1 MSDEITVVGPDGRGH
16 VFPAGT
22 SQEVIDR
29 VMRRTYGQPQR
40 QATAAAAR
48 AVEPEGRPRRS
59 LWQRFADNVEDVWNT
74 SLVVES
80 VRNRLANPDAP
91 DTLLERAINPV
102 AGVAFRAVAR
112 QAERAAPG
120 GGDLLVQRE
129 RERRAEFAA
138 VNDRQQGD
146 DSFLSYY
153 REGDVLG
160 GTAAG
165 ATALAG
171 TLVGAALDPV
181 SYVSAGRGIVTRAF
195 TQAALAGGVDLGAQM
210 EGVAAEVEQRIDYS
224 RTALSA
230 AVGGLFSPIADLVTA
245 PRGRVRDR
253 LLTQPEANAAPE
265 LEVGDRLMV
274 PALAESEITP
284 TPPRAT
290 VADDVPLRSPV
301 EPQDAPRVS
310 SPSDGETP
318 GRAGSPEANDRVP
331 ATVTPEEP
339 RGSGTGGWEDVNWGA
354 RRSPERVAAAM
365 RHLDGLRKW
374 IKPEAVSAFLRALD
388 NGIEP
393 AAEGVHI
400 NERWVDWDA
409 MGGNPEDILGL
420 TNAIADIFSDVY
432 SKAGDAK
439 QGWDQTARIARQ
451 MGYTLSDVIKTHADV
466 TGEGGLAARAGAI
479 RDAALAS
486 DKAFYDQLT
495 ATTAAMAK
503 GDFSGVSALA
513 ESLNRTIVLGA
524 MDAGASSEIARA
536 LQYRQRLG
544 KPKFPANDL
553 QAAVDEIN
561 AVLNKGGDLDAAGLQ
576 GVFDELTKA
585 YQKGGSAGMR
595 QAVQKMRELGFW
607 DYVGYYATASLLS
620 APVTHIRNA
629 LGTPIHAVF
638 QIGERYVAAGI
649 GVGRQRLGLGSAER
663 VTFREATAY
672 AASVLQGWSE
682 GLTLAGAALKRG
694 APVTSPRSS
703 VMSDDMTLQVPF
715 QFSSERMAGWRAKP
729 FSPRTWADMT
739 GVAIFELQRSLGFRP
754 SVATDELY
762 KALGRRMQVNALA
775 YREAAYRSALAG
787 PERADAV
794 FTETLRALQD
804 EPTAAAFREA
814 KAFFG
819 ESGQDP
825 QAVYAPGSR
834 EEEMALI
841 LRSIDHRQMAVDHA
855 QLLTFQNAGPIVEKW
870 DRALRAV
877 PILKSMFV
885 NFVRTPVAILKAGI
899 VDRNPV
905 VGGAV
910 ALGELTTRAGREKHA
925 ALFKALVSEEEALA
939 RGGAEAD
946 LVLARQALG
955 AATLTSLGMLWAAGN
970 IIGKQSQQEREN
982 SGVAD
987 YSFRLP
993 TGEWVQYTGLSPA
1006 GEMIGLVADTLA
1018 GLRRVDADDDQMF
1031 AIMGALAAAVRN
1043 NVVNKSFLKGVS
1055 DFFEMATGGENR
1067 VTGQVD
1073 TGQSIGKALAE
1084 AAIPRA
1090 IPAGALLR
1098 RAAQDMDPV
1107 VRDARSFTEM
1117 VFAALPLLSESVAA
1131 RRDFLGRP
1139 LVRTPGER
1147 GVFQAFNVTDPT
1159 DDPLERELAELASA
1173 LGEQFQIG
1181 ASPRQMNGGDLDARE
1196 YSRLLEVQGQLV
1208 RLQGRNMEQALREL
1222 IRTPAYEY
1230 AYPEGKA
1237 YQIKRIISRYREA
1250 GNAAVRNPRSEF
1262 YMPEAAKRTG
1272 LTRLERETRRRGWS
1286 RSQAMGRARDWGIE
1300 PEDPDVEELRDALFP
1315 EEAYP

>member
-1 MSDEITVVGPDGRGH
+1 MSEQITVVGPDGRGH

-48 AVEPEGRPRRS
+48 AVEPSGRPRRS

-74 SLVVES
+74 SLAIETA
-80 VRNRLANPDAP
+80 RNRLANPEGGP
-91 DTLLERAINPV
+91 SLLDIVNPL
-102 AGVAFRAVAR
+102 AGMAQRDYAR
-112 QAERAAPG
+112 RVQAARPG
-120 GGDLLVQRE
+120 TGQEVVRMEQ
-129 RERRAEFAA
+129 ERRAEFAA
-138 VNDRQQGD
+138 ANDRQQGD

-153 REGDVLG
+153 REGDIVG

-195 TQAALAGGVDLGAQM
+195 TQAALAGGVDLGAQA
-210 EGVAAEVEQRIDYS
+210 EGVAAGVEQEIDYR

-230 AVGGLFSPIADLVTA
+230 AAGGLFSPIADLVTA

-253 LLTQPEANAAPE
+253 LLTQPEVNAAPE

-274 PALAESEITP
+274 PALAESEIAP

-290 VADDVPLRSPV
+290 VTDDVPLRSPV

-310 SPSDGETP
+310 SPSEGETP
-318 GRAGSPEANDRVP
+318 GRAANDGANEGVPALASPETRAGD
-331 ATVTPEEP
+331 
-339 RGSGTGGWEDVNWGA
+339 GTGGWEDIDWGA

-503 GDFSGVSALA
+503 GDFSGVAALA

-607 DYVGYYATASLLS
+607 DYVNYYATASLLS

-629 LGTPIHAVF
+629 FGTPIHALF

-649 GVGRQRLGLGSAER
+649 GSGRAALGLGSRER
-663 VTFREATAY
+663 VTWKEALAY
-672 AASVLQGWSE
+672 TSGLTQAWTE
-682 GLTLAGAALKRG
+682 GLTLGGKAFLRG
-694 APVTSPRSS
+694 APVSDLRSS
-703 VMSDDMTLQVPF
+703 VMATEMAAQVPF
-715 QFSSERMAGWRAKP
+715 QFSPERLAGWRAKP
-729 FSPRTWADMT
+729 FSPRTWADAT
-739 GVAIFELQRSLGFRP
+739 GVAIFELQRTLGFRA

-762 KALGRRMQVNALA
+762 KALGRRMQVHALA
-775 YREAAYRSALAG
+775 YREAAYRAAVAG
-787 PERADAV
+787 PKDADRV
-794 FTETLRALQD
+794 FKDSLKALQD

-825 QAVYAPGSR
+825 QVVYAPGSR

-855 QLLTFQNAGPIVEKW
+855 QLLTFQNAGPVVEKW

-910 ALGELTTRAGREKHA
+910 ALGELTTRKGREKHA
-925 ALFKALVSEEEALA
+925 ALFKALASEEEALA

-955 AATLTSLGMLWAAGN
+955 AATLTSLGMLWAGGS

-993 TGEWVQYTGLSPA
+993 NGEWVQYTGLSPA

-1031 AIMGALAAAVRN
+1031 AVMGALAAAVRN

-1055 DFFEMATGGENR
+1055 DFMEMVTGGENR
-1067 VTGQVD
+1067 QTGQVD
-1073 TGQSIGKALAE
+1073 VGESILKGVAE
-1084 AAIPRA
+1084 AVVPRA

-1098 RAAQDMDPV
+1098 RAAQDIDPV

-1117 VFAALPLLSESVAA
+1117 VMAGLPLLSESVAA
-1131 RRDFLGRP
+1131 RRDFMGRP
-1139 LVRTPGER
+1139 LVRQPGER
-1147 GVFQAFNVTDPT
+1147 GVFQAFNVTAPT
-1159 DDPLERELAELASA
+1159 KDPLERELADLAVI

-1181 ASPRQMNGGDLDARE
+1181 ASPRQMNGQDLSPQE
-1196 YSRLLEVQGQLV
+1196 YSRVLEVQGQLL
-1208 RLQGRNMEQALREL
+1208 RLQGRNMEEALREL

-1230 AYPEGKA
+1230 AQPEGRA
-1237 YQIKRIISRYREA
+1237 YQIKRVISRYREA
-1250 GNAAVRNPRSEF
+1250 GNAAVKNPRSEF
-1262 YMPEAAKRTG
+1262 YMAEAAKRTG
-1272 LTRLERETRRRGWS
+1272 IARLETETRRRGWTS
-1286 RSQAMGRARDWGIE
+1286 GQALGRARSYGLE
-1300 PEDPDVEELRDALFP
+1300 PTDPEVDALREALFP
-1315 EEAYP
+1315 DG